1 MTEGQADTDFNSAR
15 IDSLP
20 VRTQFLIFTLF
31 GDYVTYRGGKIW
43 TSNLIYLMELLG
55 VSERAVRSTLSRMTR
70 KGWIGSKKYG
80 RRSRYSL
87 TRRGHALLEAGR
99 QRIFEP
105 VFSDWNQEW
114 HLVVYSLPEEKRRVR
129 HTLRTQLSWLGYG
142 SLAPGTWIS
151 PHGRNPELEELFSEL
166 EVEPYVSLFCGQYS
180 GPDPAQ
186 KLVQQCW
193 DLDGL
198 AAQYKAFFNR
208 HYPAYL
214 ECLNHKNRSAS
225 LKPEECFLRRFW
237 LMHEYQSFPFKD
249 PNLPKTLLPPDW
261 VGFRARKLF
270 DDYRELLGTYANQF
284 VDESFAAAGNATST

>member
-1 MTEGQADTDFNSAR
+1 MSQEQNGTS
-15 IDSLP
+15 IDIPTIESLP

-43 TSNLIYLMELLG
+43 TSTLLYLMGLLG

-70 KGWIGSKKYG
+70 KGWIRSEKHG

-87 TRRGHALLEAGR
+87 TPRGQTLLESGH

-105 VFSDWNQEW
+105 AYSEWNNQW

-129 HTLRTQLSWLGYG
+129 HTLRTQLSWLGFG

-151 PHGRNPELEELFSEL
+151 PRGRSPELEGLFADL
-166 EVEPYVSLFCGQYS
+166 GVEPYVSLFCGQYS
-180 GPDPAQ
+180 GPDPAR

-193 DLDGL
+193 DLEGL
-198 AAQYKAFFNR
+198 AAQYEEFFNR
-208 HYPAYL
+208 YNPDYL
-214 ECLNHKNRSAS
+214 ECLERENQNNS

-237 LMHEYQSFPFKD
+237 LMHEFQSFPFRD
-249 PNLPKTLLPPDW
+249 PNLPKVLLPPDW

-270 DDYRELLGTYANQF
+270 DDYRDLLGTYANQF
-284 VDESFAAAGNATST
+284 IDESFLEAECEE